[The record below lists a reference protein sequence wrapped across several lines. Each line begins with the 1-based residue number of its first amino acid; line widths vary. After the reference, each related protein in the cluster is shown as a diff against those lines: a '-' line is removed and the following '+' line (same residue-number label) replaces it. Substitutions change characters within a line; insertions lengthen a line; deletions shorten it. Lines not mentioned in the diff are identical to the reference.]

1 MATKR
6 QAVGSVMGAAMLVD
20 YIIVIS
26 LSVILL
32 VAIPKN
38 RKQIDEVEQAVRY
51 IIKRLS

>member
-1 MATKR
+1 MATKPSGR
-6 QAVGSVMGAAMLVD
+6 IGVIPMIVD

-26 LSVILL
+26 LAVILL

-38 RKQIDEVEQAVRY
+38 RKQIDEVNQAVRY